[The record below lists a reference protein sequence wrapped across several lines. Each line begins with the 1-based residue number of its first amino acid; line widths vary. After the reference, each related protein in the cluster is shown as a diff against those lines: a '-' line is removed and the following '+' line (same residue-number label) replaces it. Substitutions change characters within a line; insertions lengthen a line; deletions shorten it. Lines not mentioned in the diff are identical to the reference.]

1 VYNSAVANTQDLQ
14 QIESRPYF
22 LGRLTEAQ
30 LEEERQKARK
40 KGEEIGEQR
49 GEQKGEHKK
58 AIKAAKNM
66 LADGMTPELI
76 SKYLD
81 LDVNIIRTLK

>member
-1 VYNSAVANTQDLQ
+1 MYNNATANAQELQ
-14 QIESRPYF
+14 QLESRPYF

-40 KGEEIGEQR
+40 KGEEIGANE
-49 GEQKGEHKK
+49 K

-66 LADGMTPELI
+66 LSDGMTPELI

-81 LDVNIIRTLK
+81 LDIGIIRSLKQ